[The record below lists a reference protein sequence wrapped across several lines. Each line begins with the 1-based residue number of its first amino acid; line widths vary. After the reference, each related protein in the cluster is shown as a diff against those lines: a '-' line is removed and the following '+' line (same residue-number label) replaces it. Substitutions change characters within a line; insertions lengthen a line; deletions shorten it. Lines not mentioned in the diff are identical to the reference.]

1 MNSARKSSQK
11 YFARFFFANAAWNSA
26 QHIFRIWSMANA
38 SIISVAN
45 TVARFFSPWPKL
57 CSNS

>member
-1 MNSARKSSQK
+1 MNIARKLSQK
-11 YFARFFFANAAWNSA
+11 YFSRFAFARAARNSA
-26 QHIFRIWSMANA
+26 QHIFWTWSMANA
-38 SIISVAN
+38 SIISAAN